1 MRRRLYFLL
10 PNVNRAKNIFN
21 HLLLAR
27 IDDNHI
33 HFLARD
39 GLDLKDLPEATLGQK
54 SDLWHGVELG
64 IFVGGLTGFF
74 AGLFIFK
81 YTDSMTGFGVSI
93 VPFLS
98 ILGALFGCWASSLVS
113 LGVPNTQ
120 LKRFRGAIDRGKIL
134 VMVDVPKER
143 VDEIKK
149 LMHKQN
155 PEAKQKGM
163 DPMMPVFP

>member
-10 PNVNRAKNIFN
+10 PSVTRAKSIFN

-39 GLDLKDLPEATLGQK
+39 DVDLKDLPGATLGQR
-54 SDLWHGVELG
+54 SDLWHGVGLG
-64 IFVGGLTGFF
+64 IFVGGLTGLF

-81 YTDSMTGFGVSI
+81 YTSSMTDFGISV

-98 ILGALFGCWASSLVS
+98 ILGALFGTWSSSLVS
-113 LGVPNTQ
+113 LSVPNTQ

-134 VMVDVPKER
+134 MMVDVPKER
-143 VDEIKK
+143 VDAIKK

-163 DPMMPVFP
+163 DPMMPAFP